1 MKGKNT
7 TQIITGLRVI
17 GLLLILEA
25 GFMALSLLPSLYY
38 RQGDFFALLFSTLIT
53 LSVGLLCRIKR
64 VDKFII

>member
-25 GFMALSLLPSLYY
+25 GFMALSLLPALYY
-38 RQGDFFALLFSTLIT
+38 KQGDFFALLFFR
-53 LSVGLLCRIKR
+53 LLFLTK
-64 VDKFII
+64 II